1 MNAKKEANLL
11 SLNEIK
17 IPYYKRPLFASVVI
31 GILSLAIIIYTQRRL
46 TIHMETEIAL
56 VTEISVATVCMFIL
70 FIVVNQLQNNV
81 SRAEEASKHFREIEV
96 IRNEFTSIASRDIA
110 EASTAIKWGIRTLE
124 PEFELLK
131 KTDLETLLHIRDKN
145 DHILEIVRSLVI
157 LSRIERKEI
166 VVSPTP
172 TNISGVIENLLHAMD
187 PRVKAKGTRLL
198 FEMPKNSV
206 IVETDNIILSELL
219 QSLFTYCLERT
230 RGSQDAISIRAFE
243 IKEDEKTTTKITVSD
258 NAPPV
263 EEYMKTDIFARV
275 IRNPYTGELEN
286 TQLGPHVAK
295 LLSDL
300 INVKIEATLTE
311 SQTLF
316 TISFPFVSNKK

>member
-1 MNAKKEANLL
+1 MEASNKID
-11 SLNEIK
+11 SLNSIEFK
-17 IPYYKRPLFASVVI
+17 IPYYKKPLFASIII

-70 FIVVNQLQNNV
+70 FIVVNQLQSNI
-81 SRAEEASKHFREIEV
+81 SRIEALNKHSREIE
-96 IRNEFTSIASRDIA
+96 ILRNEFTSIASRDIA

-124 PEFELLK
+124 PDFEQLK

-166 VVSPTP
+166 VVSPSQ
-172 TNISGVIENLLHAMD
+172 TNISGVIENLLHAME
-187 PRVKAKGTRLL
+187 PRIKAKGTKLS
-198 FEMPKNSV
+198 FEIPVENV
-206 IVETDNIILSELL
+206 IIDTDHIVLSELL

-230 RGSQDAISIRAFE
+230 RGTQDTVSIRTFTVNE
-243 IKEDEKTTTKITVSD
+243 GIKATAKITISD

-263 EEYMKTDIFARV
+263 EEYMRTNIFARA
-275 IRNPYTGELEN
+275 IHNPHTGDLEN

-300 INVKIEATLTE
+300 IGANIEASLTE
-311 SQTLF
+311 SQTSF
-316 TISFPFVSNKK
+316 TISFPSVDNHK